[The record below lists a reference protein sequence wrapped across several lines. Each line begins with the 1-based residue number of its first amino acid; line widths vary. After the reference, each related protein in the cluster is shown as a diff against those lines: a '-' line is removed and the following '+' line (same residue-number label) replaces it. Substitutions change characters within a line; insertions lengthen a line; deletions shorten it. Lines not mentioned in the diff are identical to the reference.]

1 MTYRIQ
7 LTPKALKQIGKLDK
21 SVVRRI
27 RLFLQRIDREN
38 RRLIGKA
45 LVGDAKLWRYR
56 VGNYR
61 ILVSIEDGE
70 LLVLVV
76 DVEHRREVYRSP

>member
-21 SVVRRI
+21 PVVRRI
-27 RLFLQRIDREN
+27 RLFLERIDREN
-38 RRLIGKA
+38 PRLIGKA
-45 LVGDAKLWRYR
+45 LVGDANLWRYR
-56 VGNYR
+56 VGDYR
-61 ILVSIEDGE
+61 ILASIEDGE

-76 DVEHRREVYRSP
+76 DVEHRREVYRSS

>member
-1 MTYRIQ
+1 
-7 LTPKALKQIGKLDK
+7 
-21 SVVRRI
+21 
-27 RLFLQRIDREN
+27 
-38 RRLIGKA
+38 
-45 LVGDAKLWRYR
+45 VGDAKLWRYR